1 MLNVVMPSILF
12 IVILND
18 TQYRMPYA
26 ECRNAKHFIYCYTEC
41 HYAGCRAAKLVR
53 LFWQPY
59 TDFWLQLSSFSKIWQ
74 ILSQ

>member
-18 TQYRMPYA
+18 TQYRMTHA
-26 ECRNAKHFIYCYTEC
+26 ECRNPKHFIYCDTEY
-41 HYAGCRAAKLVR
+41 HYAGRRAAIYTKLVR

-59 TDFWLQLSSFSKIWQ
+59 TDFW
-74 ILSQ
+74 